1 MDDMTSA
8 SNVSVRNPGVS
19 AQGSPSHI
27 NYTLT
32 RQRLHSLTWKLLFCE
47 VDIMFI
53 FNITPETLFIYV
65 ILSVIDYTYSYVF
78 IHSRLLDDQMHVELL
93 FSFILDNN
101 YAITVSSFVFLF
113 SLFLSLYS
121 VGTNS
126 TEPKYDYFLFPVKMK

>member
-1 MDDMTSA
+1 
-8 SNVSVRNPGVS
+8 
-19 AQGSPSHI
+19 
-27 NYTLT
+27 
-32 RQRLHSLTWKLLFCE
+32 
-47 VDIMFI
+47 MFI